1 MVAKRKRVS
10 RLIANGSAHPKVSP
24 SRSAAEGARRVAHQK
39 DKLFSVLWLNGLLKP
54 TDDVGQQLNDKI
66 KVSLSQ
72 SSGVKKQIKSKVEN
86 AFSVRLGIYLTMT
99 INDRFIFNSCTGL
112 RLVIVGDI

>member
-1 MVAKRKRVS
+1 MVAKRKGVS
-10 RLIANGSAHPKVSP
+10 RLIAKGSAHPKVSP

-54 TDDVGQQLNDKI
+54 TDDVGQQWNDKF

-72 SSGVKKQIKSKVEN
+72 SSCSEKEIKIK
-86 AFSVRLGIYLTMT
+86 
-99 INDRFIFNSCTGL
+99 DR
-112 RLVIVGDI
+112 

>member
-10 RLIANGSAHPKVSP
+10 RLIAKGSAHPKVSP

-39 DKLFSVLWLNGLLKP
+39 DILFSVLWLNGLLKP

-66 KVSLSQ
+66 KVSLRLCCTNLA
-72 SSGVKKQIKSKVEN
+72 SK
-86 AFSVRLGIYLTMT
+86 AYSAI
-99 INDRFIFNSCTGL
+99 
-112 RLVIVGDI
+112 

>member
-10 RLIANGSAHPKVSP
+10 RLIAKGSAHPKVSP
-24 SRSAAEGARRVAHQK
+24 SRSAAEGARRDSHQK
-39 DKLFSVLWLNGLLKP
+39 VKLFSVWLNGLLKP

>member
-1 MVAKRKRVS
+1 MFSHGYDSFGYKEVSPHYCQIMVAKRKRVD
-10 RLIANGSAHPKVSP
+10 RLIAKGSAHPKVSP

-54 TDDVGQQLNDKI
+54 TDDVGQQWNDKF

-72 SSGVKKQIKSKVEN
+72 SSCSEKEIKIK
-86 AFSVRLGIYLTMT
+86 
-99 INDRFIFNSCTGL
+99 DR
-112 RLVIVGDI
+112 